1 MPRPPA
7 YLVVFVASCC
17 TLILELVAGRILA
30 PFIGVSLYTWTSI
43 IGVVLAGISL
53 GNFLG
58 GVIADRWPQRRTLG
72 ILLAAGG
79 LASLAILPLI
89 NIATAIPTA
98 ELIDPTRPLGGALP
112 FDRAFLLI
120 SRIVIITTLI
130 FFPPSLI
137 LGMVSPVVIKLTLS
151 DLAHSG
157 NVVGRV
163 YALSTL
169 GSIVG
174 TFVTGFV
181 LIDLVGT
188 RMIVLGVGIVLL
200 LLAAFLG
207 DLIHVGKAAVPLA
220 AGLLVVALLVPA
232 RNVRAYGCFEGT
244 SGPTTDC
251 VQRATRDGWEQ
262 ATSTGCLKETSYFC
276 IRVAPGPGGSPTLTV
291 KELVLDHLVHS
302 YNALEDPHYLE
313 YGYIKVYA
321 EIADYLAQRVPNQAL
336 RVLYVGGGGYTLPRH
351 IEAAYPN
358 ARQEIM
364 EIDPGV
370 TEVVYDQLGV
380 DRATTN
386 IVTYNGDGRLMLD
399 QLLQD
404 HAGQYDLIIGDAFND
419 LSIPYHLTTLE
430 FDQKVKR
437 LLKDDGFYLAL
448 VIDKLRGGKFMPAY
462 TDTVL
467 RVWPAVQILSDAG
480 PWQSSSPSTYVV
492 AAGNYP
498 VEPSRLG
505 TVQGQGPGGRPIT
518 QIMPGDMMHEWLD
531 QADAPILTDDYA
543 PVDNLIA
550 PVFAERQF

>member
-1 MPRPPA
+1 MSRPVA
-7 YLVVFVASCC
+7 YLVVFVSSCC

-53 GNFLG
+53 GNYLG
-58 GVIADRWPQRRTLG
+58 GRIADRWPQRRTLG

-98 ELIDPTRPLGGALP
+98 ELLDANNRLGGALP
-112 FDRAFLLI
+112 VDRATLLI
-120 SRIVIITTLI
+120 LRIVVITTLI
-130 FFPPSLI
+130 FFPPSFI
-137 LGMVSPVVIKLTLS
+137 LGMVSPVVIKLTLR

-157 NVVGRV
+157 GLVGKV

-169 GSIVG
+169 GSILG
-174 TFVTGFV
+174 TFATGFV
-181 LIDLVGT
+181 LVQVFGT
-188 RMIVLGVGIVLL
+188 RMIVLGVGLVLL
-200 LLAAFLG
+200 LMAAAFG
-207 DLIHVGKAAVPLA
+207 DLLRIGRASAPLVA
-220 AGLLVVALLVPA
+220 GVLLVGLLIPA
-232 RNVRAYGCFEGT
+232 RNVRAYGCFGGDAAT
-244 SGPTTDC
+244 LDC
-251 VQRATRDGWEQ
+251 VQRSVKDGWDQ
-262 ATSTGCLKETSYFC
+262 ATNTGCLHETAYYC
-276 IRVAPGPGGSPTLTV
+276 IRVADQLGASDHQTV

-302 YNALEDPHYLE
+302 YNSLEDPHYLE

-321 EIADYLAQRVPNQAL
+321 EIADMLAQRTPNQAI

-370 TEVVYDQLGV
+370 TQTVYEQLGV
-380 DRATTN
+380 DPRTTN
-386 IVTYNGDGRLMLD
+386 IITYNGDGRLMLD
-399 QLLQD
+399 QLLRNNESQF
-404 HAGQYDLIIGDAFND
+404 DLIIGDAFND

-430 FDQKVKR
+430 FDHKLKR

-467 RVWPAVQILSDAG
+467 QVWPAVQVLADNE
-480 PWQSSSPSTYVV
+480 PWQSPAPSTYVV
-492 AAGNYP
+492 AAGNHAVDP
-498 VEPSRLG
+498 ARLDG
-505 TVQGQGPGGRPIT
+505 IHGQGVGGRSVT
-518 QIMPGDMMHEWLD
+518 RIMPGQLMHDWLD
-531 QADAPILTDDYA
+531 EANAPILTDDYA

-550 PVFAERQF
+550 PVFAERGF